1 MNAEDAEVSRR
12 TQSRANPR
20 GLRVTSAP
28 SAFPDTEDRFRLVFF
43 IC

>member
-12 TQSRANPR
+12 TQSRAILR
-20 GLRVTSAP
+20 GLRVTSVP
-28 SAFPDTEDRFRLVFF
+28 PAFANTEDGFRLVFF

>member
-12 TQSRANPR
+12 TQGRAILR
-20 GLRVTSAP
+20 GLRVASAP
-28 SAFPDTEDRFRLVFF
+28 SAFANTEDRFRLVFF